1 MAIAKRVF
9 LFLAVNLAMMVTISF
24 VLRLL
29 GVGNYITA
37 YGLDYNSLAVFCF
50 VWGMVGA
57 FLSLAISRMMAKW
70 SMGVKVIDP
79 NTPGELGELV
89 RTVHNLARAARLPV
103 MPEVGVYE
111 SPEVNAFATGPTK
124 SRSLVA
130 VSTGL
135 MRSMNRDQM
144 EGVLAHEIAHVANGD
159 MVTLTLIQGVV
170 NAFVMFLARV
180 AAFAVS
186 QALASRD
193 DREGSSAS
201 PMVQFMMVM
210 LFEVVFGIIGAMIVA
225 AFSRWREFRADA
237 GGAKLAGREKMRS
250 ALQRLQSYVGQ
261 VDPEHNKPA
270 FESMKI
276 SGKQGGLMALLAS
289 HPPLEERIRRL
300 SMGTV

>member
-1 MAIAKRVF
+1 MAIAKRIF
-9 LFLAVNLAMMVTISF
+9 LFLAVNFAMMLTISF

-29 GVGNYITA
+29 GVGNYLEA
-37 YGLDYNSLAVFCF
+37 NGLNYNSLAVFCL
-50 VWGMVGA
+50 VWGMAGA
-57 FLSLAISRMMAKW
+57 FISLMISRMMAKW

-89 RTVHNLARAARLPV
+89 RTVHNLARAARLPA

-135 MRSMNRDQM
+135 LQRMDRSEV

-186 QALASRD
+186 QALAGNRDD
-193 DREGSSAS
+193 DREGATTS

-225 AFSRWREFRADA
+225 SFSRWREYRADA

-250 ALQRLQSYVGQ
+250 ALQRLKSYTEQ
-261 VDPEHNKPA
+261 VDPAHNHPA
-270 FESMKI
+270 FEAMKI

-300 SMGTV
+300 SMA